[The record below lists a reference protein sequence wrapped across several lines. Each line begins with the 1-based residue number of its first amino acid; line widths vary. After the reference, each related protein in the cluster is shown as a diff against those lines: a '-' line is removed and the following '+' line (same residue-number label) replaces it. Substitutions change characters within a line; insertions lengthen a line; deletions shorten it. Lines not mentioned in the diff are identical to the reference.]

1 VPLDFLQA
9 LSERRNYLICRY
21 FYGARRTRTADLLG
35 RSSRSP
41 TRKTLRLEPVR
52 GERLECRSISRN
64 QPVLSM
70 AKRTHTP
77 ARPAGRF
84 DGSADFP
91 WYVREVSLRLSTS
104 NLEAI
109 ERRGIPVPHYDR
121 GALAPRILHIGVG
134 GFHRAHLARYIDEL
148 AESGDGW
155 GIRGIG
161 LLDADRRIASVLESQ
176 DHLYTLIERDSNG
189 SRPRIVG
196 SIVDY
201 RLVADDVDAFARQ
214 VARPEIAILSMTITE
229 GGYSL
234 DKPNPTIDTIVTGLD
249 VRRASGAKPLT
260 ILSCDNLP
268 GNGNAARQA
277 VTRVSETRS
286 DDLVRYVET
295 ACSFP
300 NSMVD
305 RITPQTTDAD
315 RAWLREEFE
324 VEDGWPVVSEP
335 FRQWVLEDSFAAG
348 RPSFEDVGALFT
360 DRVHDWELYKLRML
374 NATHSCMAYL
384 MAIAGV
390 VYVDE
395 AVALPAVREYLER
408 FLSTE
413 AIPTLSEIPEH
424 PAADYARTVLGRFE
438 NTGVRDQIARLC
450 IDGTAKFPS
459 FLIPTVERQL
469 QVDGPVECAALAL
482 AGWARY
488 LATVPSAERA
498 HDQQG
503 DRAATFALRSITD
516 PHAFLEFD
524 QVFTPRLRES
534 SRFRDA
540 FVAASNAVGERGAI
554 GAIEGLLGS

>member
-1 VPLDFLQA
+1 M
-9 LSERRNYLICRY
+9 
-21 FYGARRTRTADLLG
+21 
-35 RSSRSP
+35 
-41 TRKTLRLEPVR
+41 TLRL
-52 GERLECRSISRN
+52 
-64 QPVLSM
+64 
-70 AKRTHTP
+70 
-77 ARPAGRF
+77 
-84 DGSADFP
+84 SAP
-91 WYVREVSLRLSTS
+91 

-109 ERRGIPVPHYDR
+109 GRRGIRVPRYDR
-121 GALAPRILHIGVG
+121 ATLTPRILHIGVG
-134 GFHRAHLARYIDEL
+134 GFHRAHMALYTDEL
-148 AESGDGW
+148 AEAGDGW
-155 GIRGIG
+155 GIRGVG
-161 LLDADRRIASVLESQ
+161 LLDADRRIANVLESQ
-176 DHLYTLIERDSNG
+176 DHLYTLIERDSDG

-201 RLVADDVDAFARQ
+201 RLVTGDATAFARE

-234 DKPNPTIDTIVTGLD
+234 DKPNPTIDAIVAGLD
-249 VRRASGAKPLT
+249 ARRSSGGEPLT

-268 GNGNAARQA
+268 ANGNVAREA
-277 VTRVSETRS
+277 ITRVCGARS
-286 DDLVRYVET
+286 DDLLRYVET

-315 RAWLREEFE
+315 RAFLRDEFE
-324 VEDGWPVVSEP
+324 LDDEWPVVSEP

-348 RPSFEDVGALFT
+348 RPRFEDVGALFT

-374 NATHSCMAYL
+374 NATHSCLAYL

-395 AVALPAVREYLER
+395 AIAIPEVRQYLER

-413 AIPTLSEIPEH
+413 AIPTLAEIPGH
-424 PAADYARTVLGRFE
+424 PAADYARTVLSRFE

-459 FLIPTVERQL
+459 FLIPTIERQL
-469 QVDGPVECAALAL
+469 ELDGPVECAALAL

-488 LATVPSAERA
+488 LATVPAAERA
-498 HDQQG
+498 HDPHG
-503 DRAATFALRSITD
+503 DAAAELAVRSLGA
-516 PHAFLEFD
+516 PEAFLELD

-534 SRFRDA
+534 NRFREA
-540 FVAASNAVGERGAI
+540 FGAASNSLDERGSL
-554 GAIEGLLGS
+554 GAIEQL